1 MPGRNPLRE
10 KLARGQRVIGCLSN
24 LASPVA
30 AELAGLAGYDFVLI
44 DGEHGPG
51 SHGEHRAMVQ
61 AVAATPASSAFR
73 VAGNQSVEL
82 KRAADL
88 GVHCLVVPE
97 VQSAAEA
104 AEAVAATFYPPKGR
118 RSFGA
123 PLLRASAYG
132 SQTQA
137 YVDDMAE
144 GGVVMAMLVET
155 AEGAKNAAA
164 IATVDGADVIFVG
177 PHDIAATLGLL
188 GQVDHP
194 RVQEAIAGIEAAAI
208 DAGKILGGL
217 PYGSVGVGELCRRG
231 YRFIVAATDVGVL
244 RDQLVETLAQCKTY

>member
-10 KLARGQRVIGCLSN
+10 KLARGQRVFGCLSN

-51 SHGEHRAMVQ
+51 SQGEHRAMVQ
-61 AVAATPASSAFR
+61 AVAATPAAAAFR
-73 VAGNQSVEL
+73 VAGNHLAEL

-104 AEAVAATFYPPKGR
+104 AKAVAATFYPPKGR

-123 PLLRASAYG
+123 PLLRASGYG
-132 SQTQA
+132 LQTQS
-137 YVDDMAE
+137 YVDDMTD

-155 AEGAKNAAA
+155 AAGACNAAA
-164 IATVDGADVIFVG
+164 IAAVDGVDVMFVG

-194 RVQEAIAGIEAAAI
+194 RVQEAIRQIEAATSG
-208 DAGKILGGL
+208 AGKILGGL
-217 PYGSVGVGELCRRG
+217 PHGSVGVDELCRRG

-244 RDQLVETLAQCKTY
+244 RDQLVATLEHCKSR